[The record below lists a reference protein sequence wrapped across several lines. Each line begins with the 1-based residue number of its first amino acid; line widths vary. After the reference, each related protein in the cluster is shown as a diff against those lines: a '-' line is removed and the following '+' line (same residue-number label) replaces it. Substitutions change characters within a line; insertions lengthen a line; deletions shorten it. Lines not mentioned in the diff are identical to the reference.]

1 MMKLTELRAMVQKDL
16 TVDSTE
22 LDVASLLVPQLHSK
36 YLNLLMDEKLVLKK
50 LKIEFATLKRDKW
63 EYYSGKMSEER
74 LAELG
79 WEQFHLKILRQDLDK
94 YLESDAALTDILAK
108 IAFSEEKVE
117 YLTGVIK
124 AVSNL
129 HWNIRSAID
138 WKKFTHGA

>member
-1 MMKLTELRAMVQKDL
+1 MKMNELREMVAKDL
-16 TVDSTE
+16 RVDPTE
-22 LDVASLLVPQLHSK
+22 LDVASLLVPQLHAK
-36 YLNLLMDEKLVLKK
+36 YLNLLMDEKLALKK
-50 LKIEFATLKRDKW
+50 LKLDLAALKRDKW

-74 LAELG
+74 LAQLG

-94 YLESDAALTDILAK
+94 YMDSDAETIAHVTK

>member
-1 MMKLTELRAMVQKDL
+1 MKINELREMVTKDL
-16 TVDSTE
+16 RVDPTE
-22 LDVASLLVPQLHSK
+22 LDVASLLVPQLHAK
-36 YLNLLMDEKLVLKK
+36 YLNLLMDEKLALKK
-50 LKIEFATLKRDKW
+50 LKLDLAALKRDKW

-74 LAELG
+74 LAQLG

-94 YLESDAALTDILAK
+94 YMDSDAETIAHITK

>member
-1 MMKLTELRAMVQKDL
+1 MVTKDL
-16 TVDSTE
+16 RVDPTE
-22 LDVASLLVPQLHSK
+22 LDVASLLVPQLHAK
-36 YLNLLMDEKLVLKK
+36 YLNLLMDEKLALKK
-50 LKIEFATLKRDKW
+50 LKLDLAALKRDKW

-74 LAELG
+74 LAQLG

-94 YLESDAALTDILAK
+94 YMDSDAETIAHITK

>member
-1 MMKLTELRAMVQKDL
+1 MKMNELREMVAKDL
-16 TVDSTE
+16 RVDPTE
-22 LDVASLLVPQLHSK
+22 LDVASLLVPQLHAK
-36 YLNLLMDEKLVLKK
+36 YLNLLMDEKLALKK
-50 LKIEFATLKRDKW
+50 LKLDLAALKRDKW

-74 LAELG
+74 LAQLG

-94 YLESDAALTDILAK
+94 YMDSDAETIAHITK

>member
-1 MMKLTELRAMVQKDL
+1 MKMNELREMVSKDL
-16 TVDSTE
+16 RVDPTE
-22 LDVASLLVPQLHSK
+22 LDVASLLVPQLHAK
-36 YLNLLMDEKLVLKK
+36 YLNLLMDEKLALKK
-50 LKIEFATLKRDKW
+50 LKLDLAALKRDKW

-74 LAELG
+74 LAQLG

-94 YLESDAALTDILAK
+94 YMDSDAEIIAHVTK